1 MSANRSDRSV
11 EPPVDAKRLWAGGAA
26 TALVAGLTAA
36 VGLLL
41 VRDVLGIPVITS
53 ALELG
58 NSQVT
63 TIVGHAV
70 VAALIA
76 TALLHLLILTTPRA
90 TSFFGWICVLATIT
104 AALWPFTISATLAS
118 KLGSGMIHLV
128 VGIAIYTL
136 LSGVAATAMRPKQLG
151 R

>member
-1 MSANRSDRSV
+1 MDAYRADRSA
-11 EPPVDAKRLWAGGAA
+11 EPTVDAKRLWAGGAA

-53 ALELG
+53 ALQLG

-63 TIVGHAV
+63 TIVGHAI

-90 TSFFGWICVLATIT
+90 TTFFGWICILATIT
-104 AALWPFTISATLAS
+104 AALWPFTVSATLAA
-118 KLGSGMIHLV
+118 KIGSGTIHLV
-128 VGIAIYTL
+128 VGIAIYSL
-136 LSGVAATAMRPKQLG
+136 LSGVAATATRPG
-151 R
+151 RPGR

>member
-1 MSANRSDRSV
+1 MNANRADRSV

-26 TALVAGLTAA
+26 TALVAGLAAA

-70 VAALIA
+70 VAALVA

-104 AALWPFTISATLAS
+104 AALWPFTVSATLAS
-118 KLGSGMIHLV
+118 KVGSGMIHLV

-136 LSGVAATAMRPKQLG
+136 LSGVAAAATRPRQLG

>member
-104 AALWPFTISATLAS
+104 AALWPFTVSATLAS